1 MKKVFLL
8 IALLGVFFCGVTS
21 ATTWDVNTD
30 MDASI
35 GDNGI
40 WSYGYAEFDP
50 SDPNK
55 VAYQGLLD
63 QGIPAGANYLWVKDL
78 GPGSAGP
85 HLWVGPLV
93 SVPAGMH
100 GMKGGLTS
108 LGANA
113 PCLIRWTAP
122 ASLVTPTDV
131 TMDAWFL
138 PYQGG
143 TVEIIIVK
151 SVAGDPNQ
159 QTFLIDQKD
168 ITLSNGLQFNT
179 TCAVTAGDTIDF
191 MVSMQG
197 EDNGDWVGLAITI
210 TDTPEDRFNA
220 PWVLNADMN
229 AGVNDNDVWSYEY
242 GEPNSIE
249 TGLIDDVHVVGGER
263 FVWVEETHG
272 SPHIWKGPLVGVPA
286 GMHGVHPGAGV
297 PIRIRWTAPAQIVA
311 PTSIIIEASFQPTDI
326 TGLVDVKIVKSVGGD
341 VNQTTNLDEKLGVSN
356 AEPFLSGTECTVT
369 AGDTIDCVVGP
380 AGEAVSDWTAT
391 SITISEGFLT
401 CVTYLP
407 MDFDKD
413 CYVDL
418 ADFAIFAQSWLDCNN
433 AFDPACQ

>member
-8 IALLGVFFCGVTS
+8 IALLGVSFCGVAS

-55 VAYQGLLD
+55 VAYQGLMD
-63 QGIPAGANYLWVKDL
+63 DGGASGGTNNIWVKNVD
-78 GPGSAGP
+78 GAGP
-85 HLWVGPLV
+85 HIFVGPLV

-100 GMKGGLTS
+100 GMKGGVKS
-108 LGANA
+108 LGGDVPAV
-113 PCLIRWTAP
+113 IRWTAP
-122 ASLVTPTDV
+122 AALVTPTDV

-159 QTFLIDQKD
+159 QTFLLDQKD
-168 ITLSNGLQFNT
+168 VTLANGVQFNT
-179 TCAVTAGDTIDF
+179 VCAVTAGDTIDF
-191 MVSMQG
+191 MVSLQG
-197 EDNGDWVGLAITI
+197 EDNGDWVGLAINI
-210 TDTPEDRFNA
+210 TDTPEDRFSA
-220 PWVLNADMN
+220 PWVLNTDMN
-229 AGVNDNDVWSYEY
+229 AGVNDNGLWSYGY

-249 TGLIDDVHVVGGER
+249 AGLIDDVRVVGGER
-263 FVWVEETHG
+263 FVWIEDTHG
-272 SPHIWKGPLVGVPA
+272 SPHIWKGPLVSVPA

-297 PIRIRWTAPAQIVA
+297 PVRIRWTAPAQIVT
-311 PTSIIIEASFQPTDI
+311 PTSIVIEASFQPTS
-326 TGLVDVKIVKSVGGD
+326 TGLVDIKVVKSVAGD
-341 VNQTTNLDEKLGVSN
+341 VNQTTNLDKKLGVSN
-356 AEPFLSGTECTVT
+356 AEPFLSATECTVT

-380 AGEAVSDWTAT
+380 AGEAVNDWTAT

-407 MDFDKD
+407 MDFTQD